1 MLIDFHVHL
10 FPDNLA
16 GRTLEH
22 LAQIAQAPYYTRGTV
37 SDTLRRMD
45 EAGVDVGVVQH
56 IATKPSQ
63 QKTINNF
70 AASIQNERLVCFGT
84 VHPDAEDV
92 MEELY
97 RIRELGLKGIK
108 LHPDYQN
115 FYVDDPHLAMLYE
128 TAQALQLPILMH
140 TGYDPVSPE
149 SIHGPAQAVAQVAHS
164 YPQLTLI
171 AAHMGGLNEY
181 DRAERYLVGS
191 NVYLDMSMSSIYCQP
206 EQFIRMVHRHGA
218 DRILFA
224 TDCPWSTAEDEMR
237 LLDQVPLSIREK
249 AMICYGNAQRI
260 LGID

>member
-10 FPDNLA
+10 FPDA
-16 GRTLEH
+16 IAEKTLEH
-22 LAQIAQAPYYTRGTV
+22 LSRIAQSPYHTKGTV
-37 SDTLRRMD
+37 ADTLRYMD
-45 EAGVDVGVVQH
+45 AAGVDIGVVQP

-70 AASIQNERLVCFGT
+70 AASIQNERLLCFGS

-97 RIRELGLKGIK
+97 RIRELGLHGVK

-128 TAQALQLPILMH
+128 TAQALELPILLH

-149 SIHGPAQAVAQVAHS
+149 SIHGPARAVAQVAHS
-164 YPQLTLI
+164 YPQLILI
-171 AAHMGGLNEY
+171 AAHMGGLMDY

-191 NVYLDMSMSSIYCQP
+191 NVYIDISMSSKYCDLD
-206 EQFIRMVHRHGA
+206 QFTRMVYQHGA

-237 LLDQVPLSIREK
+237 LLNQVALSMKEK
-249 AMICYGNAQRI
+249 AQICYGNAQHI
-260 LGID
+260 LRLD